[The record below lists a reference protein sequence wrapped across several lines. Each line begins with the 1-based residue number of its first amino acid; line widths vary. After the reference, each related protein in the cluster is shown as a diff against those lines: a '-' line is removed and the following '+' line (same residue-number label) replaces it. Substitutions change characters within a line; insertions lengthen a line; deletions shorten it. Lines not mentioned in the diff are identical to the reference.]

1 MPAYKFECPTHG
13 EQERFKC
20 KTGQLEIPCI
30 QKDCEEVATREP
42 KPHRISF
49 SCDGGYDSG
58 FQSK

>member
-1 MPAYKFECPTHG
+1 MPAYIFKCPEHG
-13 EQERFKC
+13 EQERFNC
-20 KTGQLEIPCI
+20 KSGQLEIPCENKKCGEI
-30 QKDCEEVATREP
+30 ATRES

>member
-1 MPAYKFECPTHG
+1 MPAYKFNCSTHG

-20 KTGQLEIPCI
+20 SSGQREIPCI
-30 QKDCEEVATREP
+30 NKDCDKIAVRDET
-42 KPHRISF
+42 PHRMSF